1 MSFLGNL
8 ALEYLGVKRT
18 PLNRSDVS
26 SFGIRGHIK
35 AVVKRGKTGLYE
47 VHCDEENTIQAGFKS
62 LLAGNL
68 QANTNIDITM
78 DNLYD
83 GVIEIDTST
92 NGWDGIAVKVDSIW
106 YSLNTVG
113 SGLGWS
119 GSGAART
126 LTGKITGRT
135 GTIADADSVI
145 LGKCS
150 YIPFNT
156 NNFIFAP
163 GGSAGT
169 GNYAK
174 PTSWSS
180 LTLAASDE
188 LTIAWT
194 ITVA

>member
-8 ALEYLGVKRT
+8 ALEYLGAKKA
-18 PLNRSDVS
+18 PLARSDAS
-26 SFGIRGHIK
+26 SFGIKGHIK
-35 AVVKRGKTGLYE
+35 AVVRRGKTGLYE

-78 DNLYD
+78 DNLYEE
-83 GVIEIDTST
+83 VVEIDTGT
-92 NGWDGIAVKVDSIW
+92 NNWDGIAVKVDSDW
-106 YSLNTVG
+106 YSLDTVG

-126 LTGKITGRT
+126 LTGMITGED

-150 YIPFNT
+150 YLPFNT

-163 GGSAGT
+163 GGSPGA

-174 PTSWSS
+174 PTSWPS